1 MKIYYMMR
9 EDGSE
14 EMQTTYSRQEV
25 LYNYCLKAEE
35 LREELEEARTE
46 DERAELLEA
55 MQAVQMVIMA
65 LAKNWIR
72 KHGTA
77 PDHFDPRKYNGRR

>member
-1 MKIYYMMR
+1 MKIFYMMR

-14 EMQTTYSRQEV
+14 ELETMLSRYEV

-46 DERAELLEA
+46 DERQELLEA
-55 MQAVQMVIMA
+55 MQTIDMVVMG
-65 LAKNWIR
+65 LTKNWIR
-72 KHGTA
+72 KYGTA
-77 PDHFDPRKYNGRR
+77 PDYFDPRKYEGR